1 MEKIL
6 YAVIKAVKEKL
17 KTLNVPD
24 VEVVEVYDRTSL
36 IDKAI
41 DTLKN
46 TLIEES
52 IIVAIISDCFYFTLE
67 VH

>member
-1 MEKIL
+1 MVKVKTVGGIVVVRHGENP

-41 DTLKN
+41 DTLK
-46 TLIEES
+46 I
-52 IIVAIISDCFYFTLE
+52 
-67 VH
+67 H